1 MAGYIKLYRNLLD
14 NPVMQK
20 PDYLSVWIYLLLKA
34 NHKITTFIFN
44 NKTIE
49 LQPGQLVTG
58 RKKLSRATG
67 ISESQIYKILNYFE
81 MEHQIEQQ
89 KNNRFTLISILNWQD
104 YQGNGTTKEQQS
116 NSKVTT
122 TRQPR
127 NTYKNDKNVKNEK
140 NSIICSDLKAKSEPQ
155 PSINFNFDTSKWEG
169 ITDSDIDLWGKAYP
183 AAVLDIEFA
192 KMKSW
197 ILANGAKGKK
207 KNWRAFITRWLTK
220 CQDYGGTKNADVR

>member
-122 TRQPR
+122 TRQPC